1 MHVSIY
7 RTWTFR
13 RVAYGYCSLPAV
25 VSGLL
30 FLSVQGSALIACLL
44 WALLALSG
52 VSGTQAGQLSQ
63 ESRISMNTC
72 VSCGLS
78 IV

>member
-7 RTWTFR
+7 RTWTFKR
-13 RVAYGYCSLPAV
+13 ISYGYCSLPAV
-25 VSGLL
+25 VSGLH
-30 FLSVQGSALIACLL
+30 FLSVQGSALIVCLL
-44 WALLALSG
+44 WAVLALSG
-52 VSGTQAGQLSQ
+52 VSGTQAGPAG
-63 ESRISMNTC
+63 SRISMNTC